1 MPNADIIYSADLA
14 RQGCCGDNASTAASS
29 TAGCDCQKGIYWMPP
44 PPPPDFPPPYPP
56 CPPYP
61 PPCPPYPPCP
71 CPDPEPKKK
80 SVEGQIC
87 KLSKKAAVI
96 TKMIENL
103 ETKKKDVIIKIGDS
117 SYNFGNIDLEVEG
130 WDDGSYAATV
140 QKILEKEL
148 ALIKAKIA
156 ELAAEIGE
164 EADQIA
170 GTESTVAG
178 DD

>member
-1 MPNADIIYSADLA
+1 MPNADLIHNADLA
-14 RQGCCGDNASTAASS
+14 VRGCCGDNINMAATDTSGK
-29 TAGCDCQKGIYWMPP
+29 TCECGKGIYWMPP
-44 PPPPDFPPPYPP
+44 PCPPDYPPPYPVI
-56 CPPYP
+56 PPYP
-61 PPCPPYPPCP
+61 PPVPCP
-71 CPDPEPKKK
+71 CPIPEPEPKRK
-80 SVEGQIC
+80 STEGKIC
-87 KLSKKAAVI
+87 KLSKKAAIV
-96 TKMIENL
+96 TRMIENL

-117 SYNFGNIDLEVEG
+117 SYNFGNIDLEVDG

-178 DD
+178 DG